1 MFGDRTD
8 AMLHKAW
15 ESVPI
20 SWRSVPV
27 FTDHWEAYARFFPAD
42 QHTACDKGSG
52 LTSHAEGW
60 NTKWRQRQSSLVR
73 RSCGV
78 HLGIIDDAYER
89 FLILVDQHNRHRAE
103 RWYKLTQATQER
115 P

>member
-1 MFGDRTD
+1 
-8 AMLHKAW
+8 
-15 ESVPI
+15 
-20 SWRSVPV
+20 
-27 FTDHWEAYARFFPAD
+27 
-42 QHTACDKGSG
+42 
-52 LTSHAEGW
+52 
-60 NTKWRQRQSSLVR
+60 
-73 RSCGV
+73 V